1 MFYDSRVT
9 FRLNEL
15 EKNRIMQQ
23 ARAERITTT
32 HLLRCIIEGYLN
44 WLTKQGE

>member
-1 MFYDSRVT
+1 MFYDNRVT
-9 FRLNEL
+9 FRLTEL

-23 ARAERITTT
+23 ARAEGITTT

-44 WLTKQGE
+44 WLTK